1 MTCPHHQPPSAAPG
15 CAYLVV
21 AAALGF
27 AALLEFMRGNP
38 QLGFVAL
45 TAAAFAGRCWSAVS
59 TIAHQR
65 AELAILRR
73 ATRSR
78 P

>member
-1 MTCPHHQPPSAAPG
+1 
-15 CAYLVV
+15 
-21 AAALGF
+21 
-27 AALLEFMRGNP
+27 MRGNP

-65 AELAILRR
+65 AELVILRR